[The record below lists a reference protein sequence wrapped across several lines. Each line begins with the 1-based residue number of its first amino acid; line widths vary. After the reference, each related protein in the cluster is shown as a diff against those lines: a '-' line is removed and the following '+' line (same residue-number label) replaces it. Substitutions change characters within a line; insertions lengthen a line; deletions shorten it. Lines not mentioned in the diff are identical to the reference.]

1 MKKSFNGYKKFI
13 VVAVISVAATI
24 FFSYHVANVLFGN
37 NSFEVYS
44 SLKHKKNYLENEIL
58 RLQQENAFLQK
69 EYLELKNL
77 EPEE

>member
-1 MKKSFNGYKKFI
+1 MKNSINSYKKFI
-13 VVAVISVAATI
+13 LVALFSVAATI

-37 NSFEVYS
+37 NSFEVYD
-44 SLKHKKNYLENEIL
+44 SLKHKKSYLQNEIL

>member
-1 MKKSFNGYKKFI
+1 MKKSNGYKKFI
-13 VVAVISVAATI
+13 LVALFSVAATI
-24 FFSYHVANVLFGN
+24 FFSYHVANVLFGD
-37 NSFEVYS
+37 NSFEVYD
-44 SLKHKKNYLENEIL
+44 SLKHKKSYLKNEIL